1 MFKLENNAVKN
12 SILSFTFFNLS
23 NNFNKKEK
31 SKILNLESTETI
43 DRINFTESKTTLST
57 NQFHL
62 IDNINDNVIVY
73 LFIQKDKKSSAWN
86 LIAPIVEE
94 KRTGKIFQFG
104 LGYFALQGSGGGIS
118 NICSLFSHL
127 RNLKERGFKVDIL
140 PKIADTSL
148 INDFEYL
155 DSGIKLQDLLNDS
168 IDLINYRKEKFSE
181 IYKEYIRLIEK
192 HNLE

>member
-94 KRTGKIFQFG
+94 KRTGKIFQFA

-148 INDFEYL
+148 INDFEYI

-168 IDLINYRKEKFSE
+168 IDLINFRKEKFSE

>member
-31 SKILNLESTETI
+31 NKILNLESTETI

-94 KRTGKIFQFG
+94 KRTGKIFQFA

-148 INDFEYL
+148 INDFEYI

-181 IYKEYIRLIEK
+181 IYKEHIRLIEK

>member
-12 SILSFTFFNLS
+12 SMLSFTFFNLS

-43 DRINFTESKTTLST
+43 EAINFTESKTTLST

>member
-94 KRTGKIFQFG
+94 KRTGKIFQFA

-148 INDFEYL
+148 INDFEYI

>member
-12 SILSFTFFNLS
+12 SMLSFTFFNLS

-43 DRINFTESKTTLST
+43 EAINFTESKTTLST

-118 NICSLFSHL
+118 NIWSLFSHL

>member
-94 KRTGKIFQFG
+94 KRTGKIFQFA

-118 NICSLFSHL
+118 NLCSLFSHL

-148 INDFEYL
+148 INDFEYI